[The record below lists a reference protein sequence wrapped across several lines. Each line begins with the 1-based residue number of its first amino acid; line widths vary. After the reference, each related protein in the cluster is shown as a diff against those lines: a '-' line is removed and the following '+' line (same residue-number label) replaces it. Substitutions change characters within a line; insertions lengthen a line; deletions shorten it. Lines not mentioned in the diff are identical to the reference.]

1 MSNSKVSGAALK
13 YPCVFDR
20 ELRLPSWQ
28 SSVRMHMPNVC
39 MTNLPANTLS
49 VVAMNRRPG
58 RRAHSRRSADAAVQI
73 MGRRTTLIAA
83 ETVGRTS
90 LNTDEIGLA
99 KRVQARTSCS
109 NITKAEL
116 GIKRHSNACFF
127 VPGVFPV
134 Q

>member
-1 MSNSKVSGAALK
+1 
-13 YPCVFDR
+13 
-20 ELRLPSWQ
+20 
-28 SSVRMHMPNVC
+28 

-90 LNTDEIGLA
+90 LNTDGRRNRSGKMRASANKL
-99 KRVQARTSCS
+99 
-109 NITKAEL
+109 
-116 GIKRHSNACFF
+116 
-127 VPGVFPV
+127 
-134 Q
+134 